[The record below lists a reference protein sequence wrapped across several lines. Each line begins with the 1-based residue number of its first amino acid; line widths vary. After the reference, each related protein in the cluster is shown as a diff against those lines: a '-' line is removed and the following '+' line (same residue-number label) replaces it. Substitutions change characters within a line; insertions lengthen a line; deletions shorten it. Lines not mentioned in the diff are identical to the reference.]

1 MSDLL
6 GGMMLALVVGIS
18 SYLAVATT
26 LDTEYENKQ
35 QMIDKHIELVEGKQ

>member
-26 LDTEYENKQ
+26 LDKEYDNKQ